1 MSGTWF
7 RLDVDFDEDARLW
20 DAGWEATLLW
30 PLVLSLLKKNDGV
43 LDDRTLSGRYLARR
57 TGCPADLAERGVE
70 AIKHVGLLVSGSA
83 SWKIHQGFERT
94 RKGWIS
100 LRWADKGNA
109 SSSWRILAQPSAT
122 LEEDGATL
130 ANHSRARC
138 PVPYVPSRPVAS
150 VSSEKEPPKPP
161 TGGKKKSAKR
171 AASTAANRVFDLWA
185 DLAGA
190 KPADGTKVKTNNL
203 RRIDRYI
210 KEHSEREIEA
220 VIRHLADD
228 PWWRGKTAKQTTDI
242 YRAGVHKFLNG
253 AEEVASRV
261 NAAMNNPEANGG
273 EWTDCPDDYPTPL
286 QYDVVALRG
295 FNVGRFPSGGWDP
308 SRKQYANG
316 ILPWRTFLE
325 AAAKERLSVPGADLY
340 VPEHYRR
347 HLAACPFVVDGLGEV
362 SSVDGKVEWAYT
374 EVLNDIRQ
382 ERGML

>member
-1 MSGTWF
+1 MARIRTLKPEFFHHEGIASQPFAGRLLAIGLLQLADNQGRLRWMPKAIEAHVFPHDPGVDVAALMAGLETIGYARRYSVDGRMFAVVEKF
-7 RLDVDFDEDARLW
+7 REHQRITGKEAAYQSKIPAPDEGQALDARP
-20 DAGWEATLLW
+20 GSSGET
-30 PLVLSLLKKNDGV
+30 P
-43 LDDRTLSGRYLARR
+43 DRFPG
-57 TGCPADLAERGVE
+57 
-70 AIKHVGLLVSGSA
+70 KHGSA
-83 SWKIHQGFERT
+83 QGTGEQ
-94 RKGWIS
+94 
-100 LRWADKGNA
+100 GN
-109 SSSWRILAQPSAT
+109 RGT
-122 LEEDGATL
+122 GEE
-130 ANHSRARC
+130 
-138 PVPYVPSRPVAS
+138 
-150 VSSEKEPPKPP
+150 EPPKPP